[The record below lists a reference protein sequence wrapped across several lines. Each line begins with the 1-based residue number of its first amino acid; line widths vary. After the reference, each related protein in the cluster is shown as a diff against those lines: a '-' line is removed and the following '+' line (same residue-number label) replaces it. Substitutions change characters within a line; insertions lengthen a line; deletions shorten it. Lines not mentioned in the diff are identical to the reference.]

1 MSITLNVVE
10 YVSGFSKPEKN
21 LAGIKVRLDT
31 GALAVFWGKTR
42 TFLMD
47 IKNMENIDTIK
58 NKKFPLVVSIEL
70 DSESCID
77 APSYMKRDNIQYSV
91 SENLLITCKSV
102 KA

>member
-1 MSITLNVVE
+1 MS
-10 YVSGFSKPEKN
+10 
-21 LAGIKVRLDT
+21 LAFLGLKKTWRGLKLGLIR
-31 GALAVFWGKTR
+31 ALAVFWGKTR

>member
-1 MSITLNVVE
+1 
-10 YVSGFSKPEKN
+10 
-21 LAGIKVRLDT
+21 
-31 GALAVFWGKTR
+31 
-42 TFLMD
+42 
-47 IKNMENIDTIK
+47 MENIDTIK